1 MIRLCAFDSTEI
13 QNKFVYKS
21 NREAFVAAVDAIKAV
36 LTAEGYTEKDG
47 GFIK

>member
-13 QNKFVYKS
+13 QNKFVYTS

-36 LTAEGYTEKDG
+36 LAAEGYTEKDG